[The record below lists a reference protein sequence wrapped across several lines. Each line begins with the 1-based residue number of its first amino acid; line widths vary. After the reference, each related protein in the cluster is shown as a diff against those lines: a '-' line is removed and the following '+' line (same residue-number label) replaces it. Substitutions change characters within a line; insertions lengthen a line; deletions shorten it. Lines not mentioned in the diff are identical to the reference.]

1 MQKNNFTFLWGCC
14 RDYIDYMCTDIKVY
28 RNVKCRNK
36 YSQQCIWDEKKKE
49 FEKLLRNKTIGR
61 RIFEA
66 WLKNELNIR
75 KNCKNYLIFTEDYLK
90 CINWDDLRLMR
101 DRFDIFAV
109 LYIDD
114 PIEKRMNQYTNQL
127 EKYRDKFDLLISTD
141 NLDATKYDISF
152 FPLIYSQPK
161 LVDSP
166 DVYYD
171 LSFVGYDKGRE
182 KLLREINGKAK
193 SSKLKTFIKCYKERK
208 FTSNKLMDYGEIID
222 VVKKSNCILEVVQ
235 KGQSAITLRTL
246 EAVYYRKKLLT
257 NNTNIKK
264 YSFYDPRYIQIFTN
278 IDEIDFDFVKE
289 KININY
295 KYHNECSPIN
305 LVRYIER
312 MSKKIAI

>member
-1 MQKNNFTFLWGCC
+1 
-14 RDYIDYMCTDIKVY
+14 
-28 RNVKCRNK
+28 
-36 YSQQCIWDEKKKE
+36 
-49 FEKLLRNKTIGR
+49 
-61 RIFEA
+61 
-66 WLKNELNIR
+66 
-75 KNCKNYLIFTEDYLK
+75 
-90 CINWDDLRLMR
+90 
-101 DRFDIFAV
+101 
-109 LYIDD
+109 
-114 PIEKRMNQYTNQL
+114 
-127 EKYRDKFDLLISTD
+127 
-141 NLDATKYDISF
+141 
-152 FPLIYSQPK
+152 
-161 LVDSP
+161 
-166 DVYYD
+166 
-171 LSFVGYDKGRE
+171 
-182 KLLREINGKAK
+182 
-193 SSKLKTFIKCYKERK
+193 
-208 FTSNKLMDYGEIID
+208 MDYGEIID